1 MVQIR
6 LYATLRDKVGSHEV
20 EVQGMG
26 FGNVK
31 EVLVQLVQQY
41 PQLHGAIWQTDGS
54 LAGHVAVILNGR
66 DIRHLNGVETLVSDG
81 DNLAVFPPVGGGI
94 SSEGDTQVTLKFGG
108 ELFTRM
114 KGQTLQFEFGGS
126 TLRELI
132 SALAKEYDLS
142 DLLMDGD
149 TPKSY
154 LQMMINGRLW
164 YAVGG
169 WDAIIQGGDTV
180 AIFQFGGA
188 LKPVTIPRE
197 TTIEHL
203 KSKGT

>member
-1 MVQIR
+1 MRVR
-6 LYATLRDKVGSHEV
+6 LYATLRDKVGSREV
-20 EVQGMG
+20 DLEGIG
-26 FGNVK
+26 FRNV
-31 EVLVQLVQQY
+31 EDVLVQLVQKY
-41 PQLHGAIWQTDGS
+41 PQLHKAIWRSDGS

-66 DIRHLNGVETLVSDG
+66 DIRHLNGVETPVSDG

-94 SSEGDTQVTLKFGG
+94 SSEGDTRVTLKFGG

-114 KGQTLQFEFGGS
+114 KGQTLHFEFKGN

-132 SALAKEYDLS
+132 EALAQDYDLE
-142 DLLMDGD
+142 DLLMDGQK
-149 TPKSY
+149 PKPY

-169 WDAIIQGGDTV
+169 WDVILESGDTV

-197 TTIEHL
+197 TTVAHL
-203 KSKGT
+203 KSKGS

>member
-1 MVQIR
+1 VD
-6 LYATLRDKVGSHEV
+6 L
-20 EVQGMG
+20 QGIG
-26 FGNVK
+26 FRNVK
-31 EVLVQLVQQY
+31 DALIQLVQQY
-41 PQLHGAIWQTDGS
+41 PQLHEAIWRSDGS

-66 DIRHLNGVETLVSDG
+66 DIRHLEGVETPVSDG
-81 DNLAVFPPVGGGI
+81 DSLAVFPPVGGGI
-94 SSEGDTQVTLKFGG
+94 SSEGYIRVTLKFGG

-114 KGQTLQFEFGGS
+114 KGQTVHFKFGGS

-132 SALAKEYDLS
+132 SALAQEYDLA

-149 TPKSY
+149 TPKPY

-169 WDAIIQGGDTV
+169 WDVILESGDTV

-188 LKPVTIPRE
+188 LKPITIPKE
-197 TTIEHL
+197 TTAGYL
-203 KSKGT
+203 KSKDT